1 MELAPYLYNEY
12 GYSIDE
18 LINNLRSLNYE
29 FYDMK
34 KLTKIKDIY
43 SYSKNV
49 NDGSSTNILLR

>member
-29 FYDMK
+29 FYDIK
-34 KLTKIKDIY
+34 KLTKIKDIHA
-43 SYSKNV
+43 YSKKV
-49 NDGSSTNILLR
+49 NDGSSINILLR